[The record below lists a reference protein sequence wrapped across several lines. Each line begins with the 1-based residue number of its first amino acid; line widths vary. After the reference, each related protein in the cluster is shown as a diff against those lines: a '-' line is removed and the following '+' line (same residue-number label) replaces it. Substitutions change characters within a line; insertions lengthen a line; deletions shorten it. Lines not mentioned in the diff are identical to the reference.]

1 MNYARYTS
9 QSGITTLL
17 VIGFMGVFMLIV
29 GTITSYAL
37 EQGKYGR
44 ALYSREQALS
54 IAEAGLENFR
64 WLIAHNTNAGGTI
77 MSNGTGLGS
86 LPTTYTVTDPES
98 GTLGSAAIT
107 ATPTYQ
113 CGAVQWMD
121 LTSKGTSNA
130 GVGFP
135 RTLTARYMKRS
146 VAEYAFL
153 YNSTVWFGSTNIGV
167 GPYHANNGMRMDG
180 TTNSTVTAGVSTVIC
195 DSSLNCS
202 PSSTQNGVFGNST
215 MTSLWQYPVSTID
228 FSGMAVNFS
237 TLRSYAITSG
247 VMLNPTSVT
256 RAGVT
261 QGSTFASVGADDT
274 KGFHLIFKS
283 NGTVD
288 VYRVTATNPTNS
300 IQSYN
305 NIVGDYYFSYPLIVA
320 ETLVA
325 NVSVP
330 STCALIYSQAKTW
343 IEGTV
348 SGKVTLIAADPG
360 SYNPDIILNNNIS
373 YATTDGTTG
382 LTAVAEDSIML
393 GLKVPDSMSVR
404 GIFVAQ
410 SGFYGRDHYIAGWTN
425 GNDSYITRST
435 LTVAGTIVSNLRGAV
450 WWGSSGFATRYN
462 YYDRVLAFSPP
473 PFTPAVTTDYSLQLW
488 REQ

>member
-1 MNYARYTS
+1 MKYTRTTS

-29 GTITSYAL
+29 GTITSYAM

-44 ALYSREQALS
+44 ALYAREQALS

-64 WLIAHNTNAGGTI
+64 WLLAHNTSAGGTV
-77 MSNGTGLGS
+77 MTSGTGLGS
-86 LPTTYTVTDPES
+86 LPTTYTVNDPEG

-107 ATPTYQ
+107 ATPAYQ

-121 LTSKGTSNA
+121 LSSKGTSNA
-130 GVGFP
+130 GVGYA
-135 RTLTARYMKRS
+135 RTLAARYMKRS

-153 YNSTVWFGSTNIGV
+153 YNSTVWFGSNNTGS

-180 TTNSTVTAGVSTVIC
+180 TTNSTVTAGVSSVLC
-195 DSSLNCS
+195 DSSLGCS
-202 PSSTQNGVFGNST
+202 PSSTQNGVFGDSLNKL
-215 MTSLWQYPVSTID
+215 LWQYPISTID
-228 FSGMAVNFS
+228 FSGMALNFS
-237 TLRSYAITSG
+237 TLRGYAIASG

-256 RAGVT
+256 SAGVT
-261 QGSTFASVGADDT
+261 QGSTFASVGGVDT

-300 IQSYN
+300 IESYN
-305 NIVGDYYFSYPLIVA
+305 LQNGYYYSYPQIVS
-320 ETLVA
+320 ESFVA

-330 STCALIYSQAKTW
+330 STCSLIYSQAKTW

-348 SGKVTLIAADPG
+348 SGKITLIVADPG

-382 LTAVAEDSIML
+382 LTAVAEDSISI
-393 GLKVPDSMSVR
+393 GLIVPNVMSIK

-410 SGFYGRDHYIAGWTN
+410 SGTYGRDYYFSGGYTN

-435 LTVAGTIVSNLRGAV
+435 LTVTGTIVSNQRGGV
-450 WWGSSGFATRYN
+450 WWGDSGFATRYN
-462 YYDRVLAFSPP
+462 YYDRVLAFAPP